1 MRVLIAIDKYK
12 GSLTATQVA
21 MAIQQALARCDTAW
35 NCDLCPIADGG
46 EGTVDA
52 IVTALKGSWMAAPA
66 HDALGRPIV
75 APYGIVQHAGISQA
89 VMEMSTASGL
99 AIVSDLPPN
108 PTRASTYGTG
118 EMLRH
123 ATAQGVGQILIG
135 IGGSATNDGG
145 LGMAI
150 ALGWRA
156 LDAAGTEITDLP
168 AAAEEIA
175 SLQPPPNLNLPPI
188 IVACDVTNP
197 LLGPTGASA
206 VYGPQKGVQDVPFF
220 ENRLRHIA
228 DLAEKHSAPE
238 LRDTLG
244 AGAAGGLG
252 FGLMAFASGTLASGF
267 QIIAD
272 LTDLRARVAAADI
285 VITGEGRLDSQT
297 LHGKGPHGVAL
308 LAKELGKPVVAIAG
322 GLEDVELLEAHFDLL
337 LATKPAHMPLL
348 EAIQAG
354 TRLIE
359 ETVERNAARFMELAQ
374 NRR

>member
-75 APYGIVQHAGISQA
+75 APYGIGQHAGISQA

-244 AGAAGGLG
+244 
-252 FGLMAFASGTLASGF
+252 
-267 QIIAD
+267 
-272 LTDLRARVAAADI
+272 
-285 VITGEGRLDSQT
+285 
-297 LHGKGPHGVAL
+297 
-308 LAKELGKPVVAIAG
+308 
-322 GLEDVELLEAHFDLL
+322 
-337 LATKPAHMPLL
+337 
-348 EAIQAG
+348 
-354 TRLIE
+354 
-359 ETVERNAARFMELAQ
+359 
-374 NRR
+374 